1 MSTGR
6 EMMAWYIRVV
16 LILCEVGQLQVGTVH
31 FFSILS
37 FFSPILLIS
46 DRTKVGRCMDMDLSA
61 ISGPFSVI
69 H

>member
-6 EMMAWYIRVV
+6 EMMAWYVRVV

-37 FFSPILLIS
+37 FSFTHI
-46 DRTKVGRCMDMDLSA
+46 
-61 ISGPFSVI
+61 VI
-69 H
+69 